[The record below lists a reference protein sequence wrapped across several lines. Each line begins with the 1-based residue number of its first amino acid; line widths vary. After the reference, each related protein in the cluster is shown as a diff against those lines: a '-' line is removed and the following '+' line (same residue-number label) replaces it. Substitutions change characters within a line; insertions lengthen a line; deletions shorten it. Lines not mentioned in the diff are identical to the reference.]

1 MKHRQIIV
9 KKQADVFSI
18 LLNKWR
24 TDNDTNL
31 KIQSSLTSTQLSI
44 TPSKMIKNVKAQIY
58 HNLYHCNHPIDDKN

>member
-9 KKQADVFSI
+9 KRQADVFVIQLS
-18 LLNKWR
+18 KWK
-24 TDNDTNL
+24 TDNDTNQR
-31 KIQSSLTSTQLSI
+31 IQSSLTNTQLSI